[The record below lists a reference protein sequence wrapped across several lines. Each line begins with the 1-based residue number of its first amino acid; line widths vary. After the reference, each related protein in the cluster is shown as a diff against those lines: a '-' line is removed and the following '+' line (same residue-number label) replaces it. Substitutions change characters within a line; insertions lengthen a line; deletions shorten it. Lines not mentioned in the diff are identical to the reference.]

1 LPEAFALL
9 EAVRVCLRLG
19 ASVSRCLGVSAACP
33 VSHYQDAMACFFDS
47 IRAMHEEAVGSY
59 YATTDV
65 PVSTVPVSSVGV
77 PSSGGA
83 ALPLHHASL
92 KRFVQGTRSGP
103 SRNSPPSSSPL
114 YLGTVSLRRRRPQT
128 RPFPELSS
136 PPARPRSFRPTAVNY
151 RAVGNARE
159 ALART
164 TPRVK
169 VTMTCGPVRPFGAVA
184 AWNRTT
190 CARHRRINHVS
201 RIPAI
206 SSPLPEHC
214 LRRLRARRPASRRSS
229 PQLLRQSTC
238 RRSP

>member
-1 LPEAFALL
+1 
-9 EAVRVCLRLG
+9 
-19 ASVSRCLGVSAACP
+19 
-33 VSHYQDAMACFFDS
+33 
-47 IRAMHEEAVGSY
+47 MHEEAVGSN
-59 YATTDV
+59 AADIGFATDV

-92 KRFVQGTRSGP
+92 KRFVEGARALPGT
-103 SRNSPPSSSPL
+103 L
-114 YLGTVSLRRRRPQT
+114 LQVLRRCIWEQCPCGVAVPRQGQT

-136 PPARPRSFRPTAVNY
+136 PPARPRSFRPTAVDY

-169 VTMTCGPVRPFGAVA
+169 VTMTCGAVRPVGAVT
-184 AWNRTT
+184 AWTRT
-190 CARHRRINHVS
+190 CSRHRRSNHVS

-206 SSPLPEHC
+206 SFPLSEHC
-214 LRRLRARRPASRRSS
+214 RRRLWPRLLWRPSSRRPSPRLLRR
-229 PQLLRQSTC
+229 C